1 MRVPTYKL
9 KNEDEKLPLE
19 LGVAR
24 LTADFFPIH
33 KHDFTELVV
42 IFGGSAMHVLGG
54 QRYPIGPGDVFVVR
68 GERRHGF
75 ADLRRLELLNLM
87 FDPAGMGLR
96 EDELAA
102 LPGHQMLFRLEPAL
116 RVRHT
121 FRSRLRLGPATL
133 ATVRRHAERMEAEL
147 KGRRPGHRPLLRA
160 LLQELLVLLARAAEE
175 EETVADPP
183 RAELLRLGQATAHLE
198 RHFREPLRLPDLARR
213 AGMSVNS
220 FLRAFRQARGVSP
233 IAHRLALQLEAA
245 ARLLREQ
252 PGLPV
257 AEAAAR
263 SGFADSNYF
272 SRQFRRRFGCAP
284 REFRGTPATALTG
297 SRCGRCTGR
306 SSPGR

>member
-1 MRVPTYKL
+1 MRVPTYSL
-9 KNEDEKLPLE
+9 KKGDEKLPLE
-19 LGVAR
+19 LAVAR

-42 IFGGSAMHVLGG
+42 IFGGSAMHVLGRE
-54 QRYPIGPGDVFVVR
+54 RYPIGPGDVFVVR

-87 FDPAGMGLR
+87 FDPVGMGLR

-121 FRSRLRLGPATL
+121 FRSRLRLGPTML
-133 ATVRRHAERMEAEL
+133 AMVRRHAERMEGEL
-147 KGRRPGHRPLLRA
+147 KARRPGHRPLLRA
-160 LLQELLVLLARAAEE
+160 LLQELLVLLARAAEAPDP
-175 EETVADPP
+175 VANPP
-183 RAELLRLGQATAHLE
+183 REELLRLGQSMAHLE

-213 AGMSVNS
+213 AGMSVNG
-220 FLRAFRQARGVSP
+220 FLRAFRQVRGVSP
-233 IAHRLALQLEAA
+233 IAHRLALQLDAA
-245 ARLLREQ
+245 AALLDET
-252 PGLPV
+252 PAWSV
-257 AEAAAR
+257 AEVAAR

-272 SRQFRRRFGCAP
+272 SRQFRRRFGVAP
-284 REFRGTPATALTG
+284 REFRGRPAGELRG
-297 SRCGRCTGR
+297 SRCGKCTGR